1 MNWARRW
8 RDLKPWLA
16 EQLLARRP
24 VISCLLF
31 AGVAIPML
39 LLFMGLHTF
48 AQVHPQARAFYQPNA
63 LMATQVLLGLVIAG
77 LAGVG
82 IHCWGR
88 RKTDA
93 ACNWLPMLTVTPTVL
108 VLIALA
114 IAYGLKDTPVSVSV
128 LTAILLARALFDF
141 KTLKPSLIIGAGMV
155 LVNEALVANHLVP
168 YAPLLSGPVFSGHGL
183 AWWWQ
188 IWCRVVLDFS
198 LLSFCGMVF
207 FLFNTLGQRRH
218 ELENLVRTDMLTGLA
233 NRRTFMTQLE
243 IESHRHAR
251 SKRPFC
257 LVMCDVD
264 HFKKI
269 NDTWG
274 HPAGDAVLVELGRI
288 LKSTTREQIDTAARI
303 GGEEFAVLLPETGLE
318 QAQRVAQLMSSGVR
332 SQIFVYDGKQFSVT
346 QSIGIAQ
353 SSNGDGDAAMRVADD
368 NLYIAKR
375 QGRDRI
381 VASVV
386 APLTDT
392 PESEVACALK

>member
-1 MNWARRW
+1 MSWADRLLR
-8 RDLKPWLA
+8 LKPWLA

-31 AGVAIPML
+31 SAAAIPTL
-39 LLFMGLHTF
+39 LLFLGLQTF
-48 AQVHPQARAFYQPNA
+48 AQLHAPALAFYQPSA
-63 LMATQVLLGLVIAG
+63 LMALQAVLVAVIAG
-77 LAGVG
+77 LAGVSLY
-82 IHCWGR
+82 CWGR
-88 RKTDA
+88 RKSEA
-93 ACNWLPMLTVTPTVL
+93 ACHWLPMLTVTPTVL
-108 VLIALA
+108 VLIGLA

-141 KTLKPSLIIGAGMV
+141 KTLRPSLVIGAAMV
-155 LVNEALVANHLVP
+155 LANEVLVGKGVVP
-168 YAPLLSGPVFSGHGL
+168 YAPLLSGPVFSGGEL

-188 IWCRVVLDFS
+188 IWCRVVFDFS
-198 LLSFCGMVF
+198 LLLFSGMVF
-207 FLFNTLGQRRH
+207 FLFSTLGERRR

-233 NRRTFMTQLE
+233 NRRTFMIQLE

-288 LKSTTREQIDTAARI
+288 LKLTTREQIDTAARI

-318 QAQRVAQLMSSGVR
+318 QAERVAQLMSSGVR

-346 QSIGIAQ
+346 QSVGIAQ
-353 SSNGDGDAAMRVADD
+353 ACDGDGDGAMRVADD

-381 VASVV
+381 VASV
-386 APLTDT
+386 AT
-392 PESEVACALK
+392 PAAALESRVACSVK

>member
-1 MNWARRW
+1 MTWAGRW
-8 RDLKPWLA
+8 HHLKPWLA

-31 AGVAIPML
+31 SAVAMPML

-48 AQVHPQARAFYQPNA
+48 AQFNAQARIFYHPSA
-63 LMATQVLLGLVIAG
+63 LMPMQILLGVVIAG
-77 LAGVG
+77 LAGVS

-88 RKTDA
+88 RKIDA
-93 ACNWLPMLTVTPTVL
+93 ACNWLPMLTVTPTV
-108 VLIALA
+108 VTLIVLA

-141 KTLKPSLIIGAGMV
+141 KTLRPSLVIGAAMV
-155 LVNEALVANHLVP
+155 LVNEALVANQWVP
-168 YAPLLSGPVFSGHGL
+168 YAPLLSAPVFSGHGL

-188 IWCRVVLDFS
+188 IWCRVVFDFS
-198 LLSFCGMVF
+198 LLLFSCMVF
-207 FLFNTLGQRRH
+207 FLFATLGERRR

-346 QSIGIAQ
+346 QSVGIAQ
-353 SSNGDGDAAMRVADD
+353 ASDGDGDGAMRVADD

-381 VASVV
+381 VASL
-386 APLTDT
+386 ATQD
-392 PESEVACALK
+392 SQVACTLK

>member
-1 MNWARRW
+1 MTWARRW

-31 AGVAIPML
+31 SAAAIPML
-39 LLFMGLHTF
+39 LLFTGLHTF
-48 AQVHPQARAFYQPNA
+48 AQVHPQARAFYHPTA
-63 LMATQVLLGLVIAG
+63 LMAVQVMLVLVIAG
-77 LAGVG
+77 LAGVS

-93 ACNWLPMLTVTPTVL
+93 ACHWLPMLTVTPTVV
-108 VLIALA
+108 VLIAVA

-141 KTLKPSLIIGAGMV
+141 KTLKPSLVIGAGMV
-155 LVNEALVANHLVP
+155 LANEALVAQGLVP
-168 YAPLLSGPVFSGHGL
+168 YAPLLSGPVFTGDGL

-188 IWCRVVLDFS
+188 IWCRVVLDVS
-198 LLSFCGMVF
+198 LLFFSGMVF
-207 FLFNTLGQRRH
+207 FLFNTLGERRR

-288 LKSTTREQIDTAARI
+288 LKNTTREQIDTAARI
-303 GGEEFAVLLPETGLE
+303 GGEEFAVLLPETGLA
-318 QAQRVAQLMSSGVR
+318 QAERVAQLMSSGVR

-346 QSIGIAQ
+346 QSVGIAQ
-353 SSNGDGDAAMRVADD
+353 ACDGDGDGAMRVADD

-381 VASVV
+381 VASV
-386 APLTDT
+386 AASSGAQDAK
-392 PESEVACALK
+392 VACALK